1 MLLRLRLMLLRLQL
15 MLLVL
20 MLLLQLL
27 LFLHHLLLLVVCR
40 LRLLGPRLL
49 QSDQRQVHRL
59 HLLAHTNAHTNSG
72 VLVFRLDAHVVLG
85 VPQCS
90 IANLLLLL
98 LLRLHLCYRYWL
110 TRRMR

>member
-1 MLLRLRLMLLRLQL
+1 MLLRLRL

-27 LFLHHLLLLVVCR
+27 LSLHHLLLLVVRR

-49 QSDQRQVHRL
+49 QSDRRRVHRLHL

-72 VLVFRLDAHVVLG
+72 VLVF
-85 VPQCS
+85 
-90 IANLLLLL
+90 
-98 LLRLHLCYRYWL
+98 
-110 TRRMR
+110 